1 MRRQLDRPLRRLGGL
16 GAPALRREKLAQQ
29 VARGPIVIN
38 HQNSLHKISFSLLR
52 ETDRMYRI
60 VQDSNNSQDPEQSC
74 KSCLLSSSR
83 NGVSDEPSASS
94 PLRAGKLK
102 RKRVPCPG
110 SLSTSI
116 WPPCSCITWMTTSR
130 PSPSPLPLSFVEY
143 SGSKICAGVRR
154 D

>member
-52 ETDRMYRI
+52 ETDRIYRI
-60 VQDSNNSQDPEQSC
+60 VQDSNNSQDPEQSY

-83 NGVSDEPSASS
+83 NGVTDEPSASS
-94 PLRAGKLK
+94 PFRAGKLR

-110 SLSTSI
+110 SLLTSI
-116 WPPCSCITWMTTSR
+116 WRPFSFMTWL
-130 PSPSPLPLSFVEY
+130 PSIGPSLV
-143 SGSKICAGVRR
+143 A
-154 D
+154 